1 DVDRVRCGHRVNLLR
16 LTWSSFEE
24 SRDDRPLP
32 GYDTPPHVTSSY
44 TTSLDATPATP
55 LPIAPLDTPDTP
67 TLAPSATPGLA
78 SSSGGASPLPD
89 FAHDLADAGK
99 KAGEGLLAGIVILG
113 SILAGGA
120 SPGGQFAR

>member
-44 TTSLDATPATP
+44 TTSLDATRGTARQLTMTAVTNRDGSRATGLTMTGQRRVMHNRDKIWLPVTKPRADRPAAASLATAWPPATRQWRCP
-55 LPIAPLDTPDTP
+55 PW
-67 TLAPSATPGLA
+67 
-78 SSSGGASPLPD
+78 
-89 FAHDLADAGK
+89 
-99 KAGEGLLAGIVILG
+99 
-113 SILAGGA
+113 
-120 SPGGQFAR
+120 R

>member
-44 TTSLDATPATP
+44 TTSLDATHRWQRRPGAFRP
-55 LPIAPLDTPDTP
+55 PPIYVT
-67 TLAPSATPGLA
+67 
-78 SSSGGASPLPD
+78 GARE
-89 FAHDLADAGK
+89 H
-99 KAGEGLLAGIVILG
+99 
-113 SILAGGA
+113 
-120 SPGGQFAR
+120 